1 MVNLAHCYEQLDHS
15 HQRVYTT
22 CVGQSG
28 RRPLRTLLLFLLG
41 GISLLLSGCAA
52 QASFGDAITEGE
64 PTPIPTPV
72 VPSTPIYTVER
83 GDIVYERRF
92 FGRIAPVLA
101 EEFGFELDGR
111 VQEVFVDA
119 GVDIS
124 QGDVL
129 ARLNTNAL
137 ENQLLNANEELAVAT
152 SILES
157 AENKERFDSRR
168 ATLNLQMARLQ
179 LDHAVASAADPPSL
193 DESLQINLLTIA
205 RDLAQVAIDELT
217 EGVDPQLRF
226 DVQRAQKQVDEL
238 NAAIASAE
246 LTAPATGRLTYFAPD
261 PGEQV
266 YAFEPIAVVA
276 DMTVLEITDEMDA
289 DDLSELAEGMPLTI
303 QRAAIPGA
311 VYSGTIASLP
321 APYGL
326 SPDEL
331 VHVAF
336 DEQPPPGEFK
346 VGDRMNFTVVIDT
359 REDVLVLPVSAIR
372 TFSGREFIVVQNE
385 GVQQRVDVR
394 LGLEGG
400 GMVEVLKGAEENQVV
415 IGP

>member
-1 MVNLAHCYEQLDHS
+1 
-15 HQRVYTT
+15 
-22 CVGQSG
+22 
-28 RRPLRTLLLFLLG
+28 LRSFFLVLLC
-41 GISLLLSGCAA
+41 GIGVVLSGCAA

-72 VPSTPIYTVER
+72 VPSKPIYTVER

-92 FGRIAPVLA
+92 FGRISPVLA
-101 EEFGFELDGR
+101 EEFAFEIDGR
-111 VQEVFVDA
+111 VQELFVDA

-137 ENQLLNANEELAVAT
+137 ENQLLAANEELAIAT

-168 ATLNLQMARLQ
+168 AALNLQMAQIQ
-179 LDHAVASAADPPSL
+179 LDHAIANAADPPSA
-193 DESLQINLLTIA
+193 DENLQISLLTIA

-217 EGVDPQLRF
+217 DGVDPQLRF
-226 DVQRAQKQVDEL
+226 DVQRAQKRVDEL
-238 NAAIASAE
+238 NTAIASAE
-246 LTAPATGRLTYFAPD
+246 LIAPSDGRLTYFAPD

-266 YAFEPIAVVA
+266 FAFEPIAVVA
-276 DMTVLEITDEMDA
+276 DMTVLEVTDEMDA

-303 QRAAIPGA
+303 QRASIPGN

-326 SPDEL
+326 STDEF

-336 DEQPPPGEFK
+336 DSQPPPDEFK

-359 REDVLVLPVSAIR
+359 REDVLVLPTSAIR

-400 GMVEVLKGAEENQVV
+400 GMVEILKGAEENQVV